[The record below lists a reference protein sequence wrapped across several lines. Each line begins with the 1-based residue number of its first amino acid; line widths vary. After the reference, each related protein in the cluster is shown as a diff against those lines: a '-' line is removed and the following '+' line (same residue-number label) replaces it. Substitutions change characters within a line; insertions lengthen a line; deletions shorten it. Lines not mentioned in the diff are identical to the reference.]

1 MTISGFV
8 EYVKQ
13 IWKNKPDRTTP
24 ITAAALTHIEEGVKG
39 NSDAINKIAQ
49 AVVDNIVNDPQKIA
63 SMAALYAVNE
73 SVKKNATAI
82 ETVNNNLSNPDR
94 INLNV
99 LTEITSLNSPER
111 TGVYYVTGNNIG
123 ALPPGL
129 SNYGILLCMRS
140 PYSLHPT
147 NSNCVYVQEYTDVYG
162 KHASR
167 SFNNGAWTNW
177 VTTATKD
184 DLDSKLELVTTDYL
198 PLTAATINPNSY
210 TNFIFNPSLPSGYI
224 LVGACLKDT
233 RQLAQKV
240 APLYCSAS
248 TSNGTHRINFR
259 LANTSDDPVSITE
272 SMGVAFYLF
281 VRKR

>member
-1 MTISGFV
+1 MSG
-8 EYVKQ
+8 
-13 IWKNKPDRTTP
+13 
-24 ITAAALTHIEEGVKG
+24 
-39 NSDAINKIAQ
+39 
-49 AVVDNIVNDPQKIA
+49 
-63 SMAALYAVNE
+63 
-73 SVKKNATAI
+73 
-82 ETVNNNLSNPDR
+82 PDR

-184 DLDSKLELVTTDYL
+184 DLTTVSE
-198 PLTAATINPNSY
+198 AI
-210 TNFIFNPSLPSGYI
+210 IQPSLNGVTFSSWTALAERCGNMVTLSFNIAGTMKAVSDFI
-224 LVGACLKDT
+224 LLGTLNVKYRPLKQHFQTYTTQTGKPMTLKID
-233 RQLAQKV
+233 
-240 APLYCSAS
+240 
-248 TSNGTHRINFR
+248 SNGQFSLFNNNIE
-259 LANTSDDPVSITE
+259 VSGFFLRQTISYPAE
-272 SMGVAFYLF
+272 
-281 VRKR
+281 

>member
-1 MTISGFV
+1 MV
-8 EYVKQ
+8 ELK
-13 IWKNKPDRTTP
+13 TC
-24 ITAAALTHIEEGVKG
+24 ITLKFP
-39 NSDAINKIAQ
+39 S
-49 AVVDNIVNDPQKIA
+49 
-63 SMAALYAVNE
+63 
-73 SVKKNATAI
+73 
-82 ETVNNNLSNPDR
+82 NNLSNPDR

-123 ALPPGL
+123 ALPSGF

-184 DLDSKLELVTTDYL
+184 DLPNIFTNKVTGTN
-198 PLTAATINPNSY
+198 ATSDHVETIKNLWNSFPEQQVFACNVSDAN
-210 TNFIFNPSLPSGYI
+210 NFAVFGFLYNSRKHGAILYI
-224 LVGACLKDT
+224 SFSSCGIVRCT
-233 RQLAQKV
+233 
-240 APLYCSAS
+240 
-248 TSNGTHRINFR
+248 NGTFSN
-259 LANTSDDPVSITE
+259 IT
-272 SMGVAFYLF
+272 L
-281 VRKR
+281 

>member
-1 MTISGFV
+1 M
-8 EYVKQ
+8 
-13 IWKNKPDRTTP
+13 
-24 ITAAALTHIEEGVKG
+24 
-39 NSDAINKIAQ
+39 
-49 AVVDNIVNDPQKIA
+49 
-63 SMAALYAVNE
+63 
-73 SVKKNATAI
+73 
-82 ETVNNNLSNPDR
+82 SNPDR

-177 VTTATKD
+177 VTTVTKD
-184 DLDSKLELVTTDYL
+184 DLPNIYGVQFDKNNEASDHVQTIKNLWNKFPDRQPFVCTLVDANQCIIIGFVYSNRKYGAVLYLAFNSCGIVKCDGGTFSDTKL
-198 PLTAATINPNSY
+198 
-210 TNFIFNPSLPSGYI
+210 
-224 LVGACLKDT
+224 
-233 RQLAQKV
+233 
-240 APLYCSAS
+240 
-248 TSNGTHRINFR
+248 
-259 LANTSDDPVSITE
+259 
-272 SMGVAFYLF
+272 
-281 VRKR
+281 

>member
-1 MTISGFV
+1 MIWIYSLV
-8 EYVKQ
+8 ELGKYGKHNIKKKSYRVVVELK
-13 IWKNKPDRTTP
+13 TG
-24 ITAAALTHIEEGVKG
+24 ITLKFP
-39 NSDAINKIAQ
+39 S
-49 AVVDNIVNDPQKIA
+49 
-63 SMAALYAVNE
+63 
-73 SVKKNATAI
+73 
-82 ETVNNNLSNPDR
+82 NNLSNPDR

-177 VTTATKD
+177 TTTATKD
-184 DLDSKLELVTTDYL
+184 DLPNIFTAKL
-198 PLTAATINPNSY
+198 
-210 TNFIFNPSLPSGYI
+210 G
-224 LVGACLKDT
+224 
-233 RQLAQKV
+233 
-240 APLYCSAS
+240 
-248 TSNGTHRINFR
+248 TSNQESNHATTIKGLWNSFPEKQVFACHLVDSNNFCVFGFIYGDHKYGTVLY
-259 LANTSDDPVSITE
+259 LAYNDCGIVKCNNGTFSDTK
-272 SMGVAFYLF
+272 L
-281 VRKR
+281 